1 MRTPTS
7 APRVAQFSC
16 SLEAIVAVLGGKWKP
31 GILFNLMHGPLRFAE
46 LRRKLGVTEKV
57 LTHQLR
63 ELESHGVVARKV
75 SSDVPPRVTYSLTRY
90 GKTLSPILDRMGVW
104 GERHLSRLNESSA
117 SSRPP

>member
-16 SLEAIVAVLGGKWKP
+16 SLEVIVAVLGGKWKP
-31 GILFNLMHGPLRFAE
+31 GILFNLMESPLHFAE

-63 ELESHGVVARKV
+63 ELEAHGVVARKV
-75 SSDVPPRVTYSLTRY
+75 SGDRPPRVTYSLTPY
-90 GKTLSPILDRMGVW
+90 GRTLRPILLRMGQW
-104 GERHLSRLNESSA
+104 GELHLDWLNRARS
-117 SSRPP
+117 